1 MAHHKSA
8 KKRIKTNEKKRI
20 LNQGAMSK
28 VRTMIKKVYN
38 AETKADAEK
47 LLKEAVSFI
56 DTTVGKGRIHKNT
69 AARRKSS
76 LTKYVN
82 KLEA

>member
-1 MAHHKSA
+1 
-8 KKRIKTNEKKRI
+8 
-20 LNQGAMSK
+20 MSK
-28 VRTMIKKVYN
+28 VRTLIKKVYN
-38 AETKADAEK
+38 AENKADAEK
-47 LLKEAVSFI
+47 LLKEAVSYI

-69 AARRKSS
+69 AGRRKSS